1 MLLLQT
7 MMVTPASKRILLID
21 DEPDVQRVVQICL
34 EKIAHWTVITATS
47 AEEGLLKAIAEQPD
61 VILLDIMMPEMD
73 GYMFLD
79 ALWAKPEM
87 QFIPVVFL
95 TAQAGLPEP
104 HHYETLGVKGI
115 IAKPF
120 DPLTLHRAIASAL
133 NWELGT

>member
-1 MLLLQT
+1 MLLQT
-7 MMVTPASKRILLID
+7 MMVTSASKRILLID
-21 DEPDVQRVVQICL
+21 DEPDVQWVVQTCL
-34 EKIAHWTVITATS
+34 EKIAQWTVITATS
-47 AEEGLLKAIAEQPD
+47 AEEALLKASAEQPD
-61 VILLDIMMPEMD
+61 AILLDIMMPKMD

-95 TAQAGLPEP
+95 TAQAGLLEP

-133 NWELGT
+133 NWELDT

>member
-1 MLLLQT
+1 MLLQT
-7 MMVTPASKRILLID
+7 MMVTSASKRILLID
-21 DEPDVQRVVQICL
+21 DEPDVQRVVQTCL
-34 EKIAHWTVITATS
+34 EKLTQWTVIIAAS
-47 AEEGLLKAIAEQPD
+47 GEEGLLKVIAEQPD
-61 VILLDIMMPEMD
+61 VILLDIMMPEID

-95 TAQAGLPEP
+95 TAQAGLLEP
-104 HHYETLGVKGI
+104 HRYETLGVKGI

-133 NWELGT
+133 NWDLGT